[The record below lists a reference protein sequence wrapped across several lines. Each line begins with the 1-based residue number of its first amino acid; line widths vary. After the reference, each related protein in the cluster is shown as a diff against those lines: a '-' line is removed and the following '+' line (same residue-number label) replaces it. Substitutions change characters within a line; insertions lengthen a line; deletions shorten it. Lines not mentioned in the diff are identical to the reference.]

1 MDSFKFIMAL
11 LFFAVLLF
19 GCNKPNQNA
28 PGYLLGSFEDD
39 YSIQYEL
46 NDKVFLQ
53 KPSTRF
59 HILKWNIEDQ
69 YFIAKNDSLNPY
81 DPKLYTRIDWVTFNN
96 MSPFLWGFC
105 LTTYNALTADSAEN
119 IDTVDRENPKTGC
132 NGYPFSRMK
141 PIET

>member
-96 MSPFLWGFC
+96 MSPFLWG
-105 LTTYNALTADSAEN
+105 N